1 MLKPWHCELEKA
13 MEKISITIGDS
24 NNAMIDDIEHCI
36 VFRVTNQ
43 SAEDQN
49 TATATYQSVTSQSD
63 QNTRYATHILPIH
76 SYTDK

>member
-1 MLKPWHCELEKA
+1 

-49 TATATYQSVTSQSD
+49 TATATYQSAASQSATSQSD